1 MGGWT
6 NRQKNGVAASKPT
19 AKSDQPSALTAKPI
33 RKGMFPSVRFSIGTL
48 KHASMVQYLSERR
61 SSRLRNAF
69 NWRATS
75 RTGNAQAQGVE
86 ITKEPVG
93 PTVEVELR
101 PEDEQTVDQV
111 TKNRQLQKIL
121 GWPEIFRCL

>member
-33 RKGMFPSVRFSIGTL
+33 RNGMFPSVRFSIGTL
-48 KHASMVQYLSERR
+48 KHASIVQYLSERS

-75 RTGNAQAQGVE
+75 RTAHAQAQGDRKQPRNSPRAGDRKQARKGSKDSSDSN
-86 ITKEPVG
+86 TGTPV
-93 PTVEVELR
+93 
-101 PEDEQTVDQV
+101 V
-111 TKNRQLQKIL
+111 TNFFGFSRN
-121 GWPEIFRCL
+121 